1 MGYRS
6 TWQEDEAA
14 RLAEA
19 ADEARGIWLNGWPL
33 SDCQTTSGEVEYPDC
48 TAKGRGYRV
57 VNTTHSVHSR
67 RRQSGW

>member
-19 ADEARGIWLNGWPL
+19 ADVARGIWLNGFPIG
-33 SDCQTTSGEVEYPDC
+33 DCQTTSGEVEYPHGRG
-48 TAKGRGYRV
+48 GRGYRV
-57 VNTTHSVHSR
+57 VNTTHSAHEC
-67 RRQSGW
+67 RRQGR